1 MEIGRGFC
9 RGVVYLKVFNAVV
22 PPHGGGVEHVL
33 GSKGEKGFNIFVEQG
48 EVA

>member
-9 RGVVYLKVFNAVV
+9 RGVVYPEVFNAACRHMV
-22 PPHGGGVEHVL
+22 GGIEHVL
-33 GSKGEKGFNIFVEQG
+33 GGKGEKSFNVFVEQG